1 MGEGAVLELGRSA
14 IITGLAICAPVLG
27 AGLLVGV
34 VVSVVLAAT
43 QVQEFTLTFVPKLLA
58 MAAAAVFS
66 ASWALHTLVNFAGR
80 VLKQMANLD
89 P

>member
-27 AGLLVGV
+27 AGLVVGAV
-34 VVSVVLAAT
+34 ISVVLAAT

-58 MAAAAVFS
+58 MAAAAILS
-66 ASWALHTLVNFAGR
+66 ASWALHTLVNFAAR
-80 VLKQMANLD
+80 VLKQMANLE